1 VAFGVSKVPESWIID
16 PNGFVRLRI
25 LGAVTEG
32 FLEEQVDLLKRQF
45 AGVE

>member
-1 VAFGVSKVPESWIID
+1 
-16 PNGFVRLRI
+16 VRLRI

-45 AGVE
+45 AGIE